1 MCRNSSIPVIPHIER
16 VLYLDEDSEIY
27 KSAIP
32 MELIME
38 AGPRGRYGNA
48 HTHHVSSMS
57 VDSDH
62 SFLTADDLRINLWH
76 HEVTNESFNI
86 VGIKTNME
94 ESTKVT
100 IIVKAYTM
108 AGKLEEET
116 DPVPNS
122 LIQWKLVSTALMTI
136 GRCLFYR
143 NSRNDCGIGS
153 EEDDRLEKK
162 RMDGTVTAATVL
174 YSSLLWECKPII
186 ADSLEPK
193 RYSPNTGCTNFA
205 LMDHLS

>member
-1 MCRNSSIPVIPHIER
+1 MPLFPHFLAFVFENVHFGNCNTSQ

-86 VGIKTNME
+86 VDIGYFVDIK
-94 ESTKVT
+94 
-100 IIVKAYTM
+100 I
-108 AGKLEEET
+108 L
-116 DPVPNS
+116 
-122 LIQWKLVSTALMTI
+122 LVSRRI
-136 GRCLFYR
+136 WR
-143 NSRNDCGIGS
+143 NQQS
-153 EEDDRLEKK
+153 E
-162 RMDGTVTAATVL
+162 
-174 YSSLLWECKPII
+174 
-186 ADSLEPK
+186 
-193 RYSPNTGCTNFA
+193 
-205 LMDHLS
+205 